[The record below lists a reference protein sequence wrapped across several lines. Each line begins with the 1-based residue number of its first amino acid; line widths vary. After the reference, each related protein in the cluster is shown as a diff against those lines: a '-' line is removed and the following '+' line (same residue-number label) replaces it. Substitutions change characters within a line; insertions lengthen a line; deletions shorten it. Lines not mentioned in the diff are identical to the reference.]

1 MGKKKKRKRRKKSQR
16 IWLWA
21 IPAVLLI
28 VVLVVG
34 VVILTGRK
42 TGEKQMGEEESAPGS
57 AMEGAAQ
64 EQQDIEKEKK
74 TADIFPYQLEEGKLE
89 VTSLF
94 QFSGSNPDSGG
105 EEGENI
111 ASVSLVNCSDEH
123 LKSALITVVLTDGRE
138 VHFKVEDLPAG
149 KSVMAFSAEN
159 EKYDLSTACEAIACT
174 AEFET
179 SDVVMEEKLSV
190 DVEETAV
197 TLTNHSAE
205 DLENLTVYCHCLLEE
220 EYFGGLTYS
229 YSVEKLPAGENV
241 AFDALDC
248 YLGEAAVV
256 RIEQGK

>member
-1 MGKKKKRKRRKKSQR
+1 MEKKKKRRGRKKKQR

-28 VVLVVG
+28 VVLVG
-34 VVILTGRK
+34 GAVILTGRT
-42 TGEKQMGEEESAPGS
+42 TGEKPLGDEEAAGS
-57 AMEGAAQ
+57 VTEGNAQ
-64 EQQDIEKEKK
+64 EQQGIEAEQK

-111 ASVSLVNCSDEH
+111 AAVSVVNSSDEH

-149 KSVMAFSAEN
+149 KSVMTFSSEN
-159 EKYDLSTACEAIACT
+159 EKYDLSTACESIACT

-179 SDVVMEEKLSV
+179 SDVVMAEKLSV

-205 DLENLTVYCHCLLEE
+205 DMENLTVYCHCLLEE

-229 YSVEKLPAGENV
+229 YSVEKIPAGESV
-241 AFDALDC
+241 VFDALDC